1 MRAMK
6 CLTVLLLTS
15 LLATLAHAQCA
26 QQSLRIAII
35 PNTNKPLEVLQ
46 REYQPLL
53 TLLRTTL
60 DMPVELV
67 PASTSYESVVD
78 AIVSGGVD
86 IAWLGPASYI
96 MAHRRD
102 PRIEPFASLTI
113 SPGFFT
119 PAGHHYQSLLL
130 TRRATI
136 TDIEALRGKQ
146 VALSDPASTSGSV
159 VPNVEFAAA
168 VGQPLTRY
176 FSSVVYAGSHDKALD
191 ALLDGRVQ
199 AAFIASVE
207 VDAYL
212 RHGRI
217 SRDTFD
223 IQWRSAPIYY
233 SPYVFSG
240 SLCPALKERVRFAML
255 NSQQELAPFLE
266 TQDATGLVSASHSEY
281 EPLQRLLQQQ

>member
-6 CLTVLLLTS
+6 CLAVLLLTA
-15 LLATLAHAQCA
+15 LLTPLAVAQCT

-35 PNTNKPLEVLQ
+35 PNTNKPLDAMR

-78 AIVSGGVD
+78 AIVSGGID

-96 MAHRRD
+96 MAHQRD

-130 TRRATI
+130 TRRGTFSN
-136 TDIEALRGKQ
+136 IEALRGKQ

-159 VPNVEFAAA
+159 VPNVEFSAQ

-176 FSSVVYAGSHDKALD
+176 FSSVVYAGSHDKSLD
-191 ALLDGRVQ
+191 TLLDGRAQ
-199 AAFIASVE
+199 AAFVASVE

-212 RHGRI
+212 KSGRI
-217 SRDTFD
+217 NRDTFD
-223 IQWRSAPIYY
+223 VLWRSTPIYY

-240 SLCPALKERVRFAML
+240 SVCPAVKDRVRFAML
-255 NSQQELAPFLE
+255 NSPQALAPFFE
-266 TQDATGLVSASHSEY
+266 AQAATGLVPASHQEY
-281 EPLQRLLQQQ
+281 ESLQRMLQP